1 MKQTDSKPKKSSN
14 HKTRP
19 MCDPDASENEMISLA
34 TNLAKQQL
42 IEGTASSQVLVHYLK
57 MGAAK
62 SRLENKLLEQQ
73 IALAEAKT
81 RSYKAAEESE
91 ATAKAAVEAMRR
103 YQGSLGEET
112 DDSYLY

>member
-1 MKQTDSKPKKSSN
+1 MKQTDSKPKKSSK
-14 HKTRP
+14 HRTRP
-19 MCDPDASENEMISLA
+19 VCDPDASENEMISLA

-73 IALAEAKT
+73 IALAEAKLD
-81 RSYKAAEESE
+81 RIRLPK
-91 ATAKAAVEAMRR
+91 KVKLQQRLQLKLCVGIR
-103 YQGSLGEET
+103 VL
-112 DDSYLY
+112 